1 MKRQAKLLIILVL
14 SVVLNLVY
22 SFEDDDDDD
31 RLSGEF
37 WKRNEKNNLASS
49 LKYRGFSKGKG
60 KRINNEYDD
69 FDEYIFKR
77 DGEDS
82 EDEIFS
88 RFNGK
93 TMWKRDEENDSLGN
107 DVSNQQ
113 KWKTY
118 NEWRNFVDQSKIIP
132 KTKAI
137 KDSNQISK
145 CSKMVCKSF
154 ISRLNGCRK
163 YC

>member
-22 SFEDDDDDD
+22 SFKDDDED

-37 WKRNEKNNLASS
+37 WKRNEKKNLAS
-49 LKYRGFSKGKG
+49 RGKG

-118 NEWRNFVDQSKIIP
+118 KPS
-132 KTKAI
+132 
-137 KDSNQISK
+137 
-145 CSKMVCKSF
+145 
-154 ISRLNGCRK
+154 
-163 YC
+163 